1 MADDTDETDRE
12 EKFIEYNKIL
22 DELKEAFMEKWKS
35 KKEDN
40 VHLEDFERF
49 RTVGTGAFG
58 RVMVVKYKPTS
69 TFHAMKILNKAR
81 LVKLKQVDHTR
92 NEKRILE
99 CINFPFT
106 IFMDFFFKVGS
117 NDRNNGRC

>member
-1 MADDTDETDRE
+1 MDMNEAEKE
-12 EKFIEYNKIL
+12 EKFIEYNRIL
-22 DELKEAFMEKWKS
+22 DELKEAFMERWKT
-35 KKEDN
+35 KKQDN
-40 VHLEDFERF
+40 VNLEDFEQF

-58 RVMVVKYKPTS
+58 RVIVVKYKPAS
-69 TFHAMKILNKAR
+69 TFHAMKILSKAR

-106 IFMDFFFKVGS
+106 VFMDFFFKVRS
-117 NDRNNGRC
+117 DD